1 MDSSKL
7 PNITS
12 PLAKRSRK
20 SSRHVHFGEV
30 KTFKFGRA
38 QGLCTVPEGGLALGM
53 EDCCFEIETKELSDV
68 VVENNSCYAQPRKFT
83 LSERR
88 EILNMAEVSIDRDAI
103 NEALSIAKSRI
114 VIGCHCKKGQCNTSR
129 CSCFKN
135 NISCYWLA
143 DESVCCCSEKCSNP
157 NGRQSYKYP
166 QKEMMELINKHNAR
180 LFSVEN
186 YSPDNSSLQ
195 DELNTR
201 SRPYFFLKSSQAGEA

>member
-1 MDSSKL
+1 MDSPKL
-7 PNITS
+7 PNISS

-68 VVENNSCYAQPRKFT
+68 VENNSCYAQPRKFT

-88 EILNMAEVSIDRDAI
+88 EMLNMAE
-103 NEALSIAKSRI
+103 
-114 VIGCHCKKGQCNTSR
+114 GQCNTSR

-166 QKEMMELINKHNAR
+166 QKEIMELINKHNTR

-186 YSPDNSSLQ
+186 YSPDNSSIQ